1 MIRIKFE
8 SNYGGDCSDIIKP
21 GDEIAIGAGKLCWQ
35 IVDIEEPYVW
45 AVRTDFESDETKIH
59 ISQISKVERNGHIVY
74 DETFDFESPT
84 DKKTKIKELEDEIE
98 EYSNMLDADNELG
111 CGFGDYSDQYE
122 TLYRMYDELARLY
135 GYNDWEEYQN
145 SFGDEIFDEDD
156 EELFY

>member
-21 GDEIAIGAGKLCWQ
+21 GDEIAVGVDKTCWQ
-35 IVDIEEPYVW
+35 VVDVEKPYVW
-45 AVRTDFESDETKIH
+45 AVRTDFESDEKKIH
-59 ISQISKVERNGHIVY
+59 ISNISIVQRNGHIIY
-74 DETFDFESPT
+74 DDSLDFESPT